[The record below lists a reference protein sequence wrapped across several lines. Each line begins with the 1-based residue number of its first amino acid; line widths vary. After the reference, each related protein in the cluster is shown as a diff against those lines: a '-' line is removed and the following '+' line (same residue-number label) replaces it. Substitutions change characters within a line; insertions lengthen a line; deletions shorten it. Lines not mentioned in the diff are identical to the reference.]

1 MAITSAWAHQPR
13 GEGPAGGHDALQRQI
28 SRFCRHRG
36 LRDREQTDASNGGP
50 PRGDFRALAGL
61 PAVPI

>member
-13 GEGPAGGHDALQRQI
+13 GEDRPVATMHRRRQI

-36 LRDREQTDASNGGP
+36 LRDREQTDASNDGP

-61 PAVPI
+61 PAVPE